1 MGAAIA
7 QARLQPE
14 DCFGLTRAADH
25 PRHRGQ
31 RGRELERA
39 HRGRAAVRRAPTS
52 RAPSPR
58 RRRTPTLRRPVPPR
72 APRLGGRRR
81 VERAVALR
89 RPAHAGPAPA
99 PAELVAGAPHRPP
112 RGRRHRTARLLRRA
126 GHAHAHRRPRRPLT
140 RELPQELH
148 APEAPVRGRHAAGAR
163 PDRADP
169 RAGLPRPP
177 RVRARAARAGAPT
190 SATSCSARLDHR
202 TGEREPIVVDDHPRP
217 SFAEE
222 VFDLFN
228 PLDPISRPAADL
240 QPQRAA
246 EPRPVLR
253 RAALTDRHDHAAARR
268 EAEGGAHGH
277 ELHLA
282 ARPQRDAVRAA
293 TLPAVHGPQHAR
305 LRGG

>member
-1 MGAAIA
+1 M
-7 QARLQPE
+7 
-14 DCFGLTRAADH
+14 
-25 PRHRGQ
+25 
-31 RGRELERA
+31 
-39 HRGRAAVRRAPTS
+39 
-52 RAPSPR
+52 
-58 RRRTPTLRRPVPPR
+58 
-72 APRLGGRRR
+72 
-81 VERAVALR
+81 ERAVALR
-89 RPAHAGPAPA
+89 WPAHAGSAPA
-99 PAELVAGAPHRPP
+99 SAELVAGAARRPP
-112 RGRRHRTARLLRRA
+112 GGRRRRTARLLRRA

-177 RVRARAARAGAPT
+177 RVRGGSRALERLPARRPRGPPRSPHGRARRRSSSTTARAPRSPRR
-190 SATSCSARLDHR
+190 CSTCSTRSTR
-202 TGEREPIVVDDHPRP
+202 
-217 SFAEE
+217 
-222 VFDLFN
+222 
-228 PLDPISRPAADL
+228 SRPAADP

-277 ELHLA
+277 EPHLA

-293 TLPAVHGPQHAR
+293 TRPAVHGPQHAR
-305 LRGG
+305 LLGGG